1 MIAKSLYA
9 VAALAA
15 ALALPAA
22 GCAQARA
29 TSPASK
35 DIVQTAVDAGSFNTL
50 VAAVKASGLVETLE
64 GKGPFTV
71 FAPTDAAFAK
81 LPAGTVEALLADP
94 QKLASILTFH
104 VVPGKVMAADIVTA
118 NGAKPATANG
128 QSLDIVVRDGK
139 VLVNGANVVTAD
151 VVASNGVIHVID
163 TVLIPAAPASVGQ

>member
-1 MIAKSLYA
+1 
-9 VAALAA
+9 
-15 ALALPAA
+15 
-22 GCAQARA
+22 
-29 TSPASK
+29 
-35 DIVQTAVDAGSFNTL
+35 
-50 VAAVKASGLVETLE
+50 
-64 GKGPFTV
+64 
-71 FAPTDAAFAK
+71 
-81 LPAGTVEALLADP
+81 VEALLADP

-104 VVPGKVMAADIVTA
+104 VVPGKVMAADIVKA